1 MWPSFSSEPTLQRV
15 KKKNAQKPEP
25 NNPSV
30 SPLTVLLGAGH
41 DRQSLSLDD
50 GGPANNQNA
59 LIEAVVKANP
69 NTIVVVSTPGAV
81 LMPWSGSVK
90 VGPL

>member
-1 MWPSFSSEPTLQRV
+1 M
-15 KKKNAQKPEP
+15 
-25 NNPSV
+25 
-30 SPLTVLLGAGH
+30 LLGAGR

-90 VGPL
+90 VGLL